1 MNDAPTSAGFDYRVR
16 VNRRA
21 RRARITV
28 NHNGEV
34 VVVLPRPLAE
44 RAIRELV
51 GEHHAWIAARRAE
64 LAERLAG
71 LPPQQGLAPPQ
82 IDLRALDEQWS
93 VAYAVDLGRRRW
105 RACQSSRQLQLR
117 TAPGDPESRAGLQA
131 WLQDRARAILPPWLE
146 QISER
151 LGLICTG
158 VSIRAQKT
166 RWGSC
171 SSNGRINLNR
181 NLLFLP
187 AELVEYLLVHEL
199 CHLREPNHS
208 PRYWQQVENV
218 LPDYRQRDRALR
230 DAVAQVPLWARPGG

>member
-1 MNDAPTSAGFDYRVR
+1 MSEQATSAGFDYRVR

-34 VVVLPRPLAE
+34 VVVVPRPLTE
-44 RAIRELV
+44 RAIRQLLA
-51 GEHHAWIAARRAE
+51 GHHDWIAARQAE

-71 LPPQQGLAPPQ
+71 LPPQLGLQPPR
-82 IDLRALDEQWS
+82 IDLRALDEQWT
-93 VAYAVDLGRRRW
+93 VAYAVDLGRQRW
-105 RACQSSRQLQLR
+105 RGCRPSRHLQLR
-117 TAPGDPESRAGLQA
+117 AAPGEPEARAGLQA
-131 WLQDRARAILPPWLE
+131 WLQCRARAILPPWLE
-146 QISER
+146 QLSER

-171 SSNGRINLNR
+171 SSSGRINLNR

-208 PRYWQQVENV
+208 ARYWQQVENA

-230 DAVAQVPLWARPGG
+230 DAVTEVPLWARPGG